1 MANPETQEAYLD
13 MAELE
18 ENEMTALQKE
28 EFYMA
33 R

>member
-1 MANPETQEAYLD
+1 LD

-33 R
+33 RWW